1 MQLFTFLTDISP
13 WWWIAFGIALGVVE
27 MATMSFFLIWPALAA
42 IAVGLFLIVD
52 PSTSGEIQI
61 AVFAILAVVLTF
73 AGRYLLHRFGET
85 DGASDNLNSRANLM
99 VGRHAQVQEFI
110 GPEGS
115 VTVDGVR
122 WHAVWQNGTSSKRG
136 ATVKIIGADGMSLL
150 IEPED

>member
-42 IAVGLFLIVD
+42 IAVGLFLIVA

-73 AGRYLLHRFGET
+73 AGRYLLHRFG
-85 DGASDNLNSRANLM
+85 
-99 VGRHAQVQEFI
+99 
-110 GPEGS
+110 
-115 VTVDGVR
+115 
-122 WHAVWQNGTSSKRG
+122 
-136 ATVKIIGADGMSLL
+136 
-150 IEPED
+150 